1 MALTSIVPAKWS
13 SYILGSL
20 YSKSVLLPLANAQ
33 IKSDINIGSSFKV
46 NVIPKL
52 SAQNYSG
59 TISDAEAASV
69 AYSFNVDQK
78 KYNSVLIR
86 DEDAQQGIVD
96 ENFLITKFTEAEIES
111 LSSAADAFLA
121 GQYANLGA
129 VGSGASPEDATSG
142 VKALI
147 VLRKIRKAMNQAS
160 IPSVGRWI
168 VVGPGFE
175 AQLLEGATA
184 ILTQNDAVV
193 RTGYLGSLFGF
204 DIFVSNNIA
213 SDTSADEVLIAGY
226 NETMALA
233 HNVTTMEVV
242 RSSTAFG
249 NVVRGLYV
257 FGGGSLGHTTSDV
270 RGIACFVDTIA

>member
-20 YSKSVLLPLANAQ
+20 YSQSVLLPLANAQ
-33 IKSDINIGSSFKV
+33 IKSDINFGSSFKV

-59 TISDAEAASV
+59 TITDAEAASV

-96 ENFLITKFTEAEIES
+96 ENFLITKFTEAEIQS

-121 GQYANLGA
+121 SQYTNLGA
-129 VGSGASPEDATSG
+129 VGSAVSPEDATTG
-142 VKALI
+142 AKALI
-147 VLRKIRKAMNQAS
+147 TLRKIRKAMNDAA
-160 IPSVGRWI
+160 IPVSGRWL
-168 VVGPGFE
+168 VVGTGFE
-175 AQLLEGATA
+175 NQLLDGATA
-184 ILTQNDAVV
+184 LLTQNDAVA
-193 RTGYLGSLFGF
+193 RTGYIGSLFGF
-204 DIFVSNNIA
+204 DIFVSNNVA
-213 SDTSADEVLIAGY
+213 SATSADEVLIAGY
-226 NETMALA
+226 NETLALA

-257 FGGGSLGHTTSDV
+257 YGGGSLGHTSTDV